1 MFQSM
6 KNVFKST
13 ILLPSFPIG
22 SHVLVAIPVLL
33 STPLQST
40 LHAPETSSIP
50 LPYSETVYGW
60 SAVTN
65 VLSIPGT
72 KVEEFV
78 QWCLSRCAALSLH
91 THLLQLLTQ
100 CTSIEQEYSI
110 ACKVVEWCTLMKPM

>member
-1 MFQSM
+1 MNQ
-6 KNVFKST
+6 
-13 ILLPSFPIG
+13 LSFPIG
-22 SHVLVAIPVLL
+22 SHVLVAIPTMV
-33 STPLQST
+33 SIVEHTIAVYFTT
-40 LHAPETSSIP
+40 LPAPETSSIP

-65 VLSIPGT
+65 ALSIPGT